1 MSDDRGVEESA
12 DALELDSAAVS
23 HSGSRDVSAGTPAS
37 LGIVRPRQSD
47 PSRNVFLV
55 FLEKE
60 ELLL

>member
-1 MSDDRGVEESA
+1 MTGTLRGSG